1 MAGESV
7 LWRRLDVPGHDACR
21 IKSSM
26 FSRELDGTAVFR
38 HERGAAHLSY
48 RVLCD
53 ADWRTKR
60 GHIRGW
66 IGLDSIKVDI
76 VRLDIGSWALNGE
89 IIAGLDHCDDLD
101 LGFTPAT
108 NFIPVKRLSLNV
120 DDAADVASAW
130 FDVETVSLRTLSQ
143 RYERRGDTTYHYEAP
158 SFGYTGLIEVD
169 EIGFVRTY
177 PDLWEA
183 DQ

>member
-21 IKSSM
+21 LKSSM
-26 FSRELDGTAVFR
+26 FSRELDGMAVFT
-38 HERGAAHLSY
+38 HNGEAASLSY

-66 IGLDSIKVDI
+66 VGSDVIKIDV
-76 VRLDIGSWALNGE
+76 VRLDVGSWTVNGA

-108 NFIPVKRLSLNV
+108 NLIAVKRLSLAV
-120 DDAADVASAW
+120 GDAADVTAAW
-130 FDVETVSLRTLSQ
+130 FDLETADLKVLPQ
-143 RYERRGDTTYHYEAP
+143 RYERRAEAAYHYEAP
-158 SFGYTGLIEVD
+158 SYDYTGLIEVD
-169 EIGFVRTY
+169 EDGFVRTY
-177 PDLWEA
+177 PELWEA
-183 DQ
+183 ER